1 MQIYDSVIH
10 TDVYLKIIALGI
22 LKQQPIWHGD
32 LSVLLIPIKIPGISE
47 VFPVVSEVFVFIQKV
62 PSESCPRLGVGNY
75 E

>member
-10 TDVYLKIIALGI
+10 TDVYLKIIELGI
-22 LKQQPIWHGD
+22 LKHHGD

-62 PSESCPRLGVGNY
+62 PSESCPQLGVGNY